1 MNRGLA
7 VPISY
12 KLLAPVEEHTEENM
26 KMANILGWCIELV
39 SRQYNVRVLLPPYL
53 LFEPFEYLTYNSF
66 SYFRCKRFSWWQ
78 MISWM
83 VPKPEEE
90 NNVGTKKT
98 TLA

>member
-39 SRQYNVRVLLPPYL
+39 SRQYNLGVLLL
-53 LFEPFEYLTYNSF
+53 SPF
-66 SYFRCKRFSWWQ
+66 
-78 MISWM
+78 II
-83 VPKPEEE
+83 
-90 NNVGTKKT
+90 
-98 TLA
+98 

>member
-39 SRQYNVRVLLPPYL
+39 SRKYNAGVLLLSPFMMYL
-53 LFEPFEYLTYNSF
+53 NLLNIQLIKVFLF
-66 SYFRCKRFSWWQ
+66 
-78 MISWM
+78 
-83 VPKPEEE
+83 
-90 NNVGTKKT
+90 
-98 TLA
+98 

>member
-39 SRQYNVRVLLPPYL
+39 SRQYNVEVLL
-53 LFEPFEYLTYNSF
+53 LFESFEYLTNQSF
-66 SYFRCKRFSWWQ
+66 PF
-78 MISWM
+78 
-83 VPKPEEE
+83 
-90 NNVGTKKT
+90 
-98 TLA
+98 

>member
-39 SRQYNVRVLLPPYL
+39 SRKYNAGVLLLSPFII
-53 LFEPFEYLTYNSF
+53 FEPFEYSTYQSSLILDANILLG
-66 SYFRCKRFSWWQ
+66 RR
-78 MISWM
+78 
-83 VPKPEEE
+83 
-90 NNVGTKKT
+90 
-98 TLA
+98 

>member
-39 SRQYNVRVLLPPYL
+39 RRNYNVVVVLRSPLMMYKNL
-53 LFEPFEYLTYNSF
+53 L
-66 SYFRCKRFSWWQ
+66 
-78 MISWM
+78 II
-83 VPKPEEE
+83 
-90 NNVGTKKT
+90 
-98 TLA
+98 

>member
-39 SRQYNVRVLLPPYL
+39 SRQYNVEVLLL
-53 LFEPFEYLTYNSF
+53 SFESFEYLTNQTF
-66 SYFRCKRFSWWQ
+66 PF
-78 MISWM
+78 
-83 VPKPEEE
+83 
-90 NNVGTKKT
+90 
-98 TLA
+98 